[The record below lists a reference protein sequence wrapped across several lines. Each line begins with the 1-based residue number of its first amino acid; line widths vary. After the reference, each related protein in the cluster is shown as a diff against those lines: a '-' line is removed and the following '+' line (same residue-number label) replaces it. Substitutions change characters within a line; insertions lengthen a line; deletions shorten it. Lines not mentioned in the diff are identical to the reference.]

1 MLEKFV
7 ILLCMIRRKYIS
19 VISLI
24 ICLNFLCF
32 ISIIYFPFLHNL
44 DADLNIWNVKT
55 LIILGGEHHHEDNP
69 KSACF
74 DYHTIKII
82 DIGECLICHVFKN
95 SHFIFLS
102 QSLNIYYKL
111 NYSFNYFK
119 NSILLP
125 SNIYNLPLL
134 RAPPLS

>member
-1 MLEKFV
+1 M
-7 ILLCMIRRKYIS
+7 ILRKYIS

-32 ISIIYFPFLHNL
+32 ISIIHFPFFHNL
-44 DADLNIWNVKT
+44 DADLNIWNVKS
-55 LIILGGEHHHEDNP
+55 LIILVGEHHHEDNP

-74 DYHTIKII
+74 DYHKTKII
-82 DIGECLICHVFKN
+82 DIGKCLICQILSN
-95 SHFIFLS
+95 SRFIFLS
-102 QSLNIYYKL
+102 QSLKFYYKINHL
-111 NYSFNYFK
+111 FNYFK
-119 NSILLP
+119 YSILLP

>member
-1 MLEKFV
+1 
-7 ILLCMIRRKYIS
+7 MIRRKYIS

-32 ISIIYFPFLHNL
+32 ISIIHFPFFHNL
-44 DADLNIWNVKT
+44 DADLNIWNVKS

-69 KSACF
+69 KSPLY
-74 DYHTIKII
+74 DYHKIK
-82 DIGECLICHVFKN
+82 LIEVGNCFCQIFSN
-95 SHFIFLS
+95 SRFIFLS
-102 QSLNIYYKL
+102 QSLNFYYKL
-111 NYSFNYFK
+111 NYLFNCFK

-125 SNIYNLPLL
+125 SNIYNLPSL